1 MFQYW
6 LLIDVTVCLNCLYHH
21 QSVKWKQDFFF
32 ITKGSSLFPWCD
44 NFLITHNA
52 YLLRNNFFVA
62 SKNIISI
69 WLLVCSCVTT
79 VFFILTV
86 HLQLPFSVPA
96 VPLYLLFLCSCEP
109 TVPLYLCTHCSSVP
123 TVPLYLHFPFILTV
137 HWQPPFSV
145 PAVPLYPLL
154 LCSCEP
160 TVPLNLCTHCSSVPT
175 VPLYL
180 HFLCT
185 FCSSAPNVPLYLVLL
200 CTHCSSVTTVPL
212 CLLFLCTHWSTEPTV
227 PLYLLFLCTYCS
239 SVPVNPLF
247 LCADCTHCSS
257 ERTVPLFLSCV
268 PTVPLHPVF
277 LCTHY
282 SSVPVY
288 PVSLCFFASTV
299 PAYLLFMGGYY
310 PLMFNYLEA
319 LYIRDD
325 PTWEKM
331 TKIHF
336 R

>member
-1 MFQYW
+1 MPK
-6 LLIDVTVCLNCLYHH
+6 LPLSSSI
-21 QSVKWKQDFFF
+21 SEVKARFFF

-96 VPLYLLFLCSCEP
+96 VPLYPLF
-109 TVPLYLCTHCSSVP
+109 
-123 TVPLYLHFPFILTV
+123 
-137 HWQPPFSV
+137 
-145 PAVPLYPLL
+145 

-200 CTHCSSVTTVPL
+200 CTHCSSVTIVPL